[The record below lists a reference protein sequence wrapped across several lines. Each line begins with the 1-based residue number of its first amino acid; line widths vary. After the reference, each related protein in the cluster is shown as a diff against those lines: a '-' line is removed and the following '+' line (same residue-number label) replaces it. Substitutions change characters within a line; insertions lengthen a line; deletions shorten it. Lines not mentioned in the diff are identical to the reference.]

1 MTGVAIR
8 HDESMLKRGCVRCCH
23 LLGRAIISFFVESI
37 RNPASLREKWQHIKK
52 VCVLPTLL
60 RPCCDPQASDRRLW
74 LMCGR

>member
-1 MTGVAIR
+1 M
-8 HDESMLKRGCVRCCH
+8 
-23 LLGRAIISFFVESI
+23 LGRAIISFFVESI